1 MKYKLELS
9 KRKSISIS
17 VKGGELLVKAP
28 LGTTTARAEAVIQKH
43 RAWIE
48 KHMEIETKRIAQD
61 AALTDEKIAE
71 LKRSARTYLEEKT
84 RYFAN
89 IMGLKYGR
97 ITITS
102 AKTRFG
108 SCSSKGNI
116 SYSYLLMTYP
126 EAAREYVVVHELAH
140 LVHMNHSAAFYALVE
155 RYMPDYKARRKLLKS
170 PTGTGNDF

>member
-1 MKYKLELS
+1 M
-9 KRKSISIS
+9 
-17 VKGGELLVKAP
+17 
-28 LGTTTARAEAVIQKH
+28 Q
-43 RAWIE
+43 
-48 KHMEIETKRIAQD
+48 QD

-71 LKRSARTYLEEKT
+71 LKRSARTYLEAKT
-84 RYFAN
+84 KYFAN

-170 PTGTGNDF
+170 PTGTGSDF